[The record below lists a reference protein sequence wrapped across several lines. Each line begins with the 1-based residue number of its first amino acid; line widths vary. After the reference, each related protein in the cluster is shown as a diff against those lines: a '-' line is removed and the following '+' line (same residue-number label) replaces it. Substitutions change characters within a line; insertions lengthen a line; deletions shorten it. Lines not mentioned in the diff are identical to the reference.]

1 MHESGGN
8 YMIDADK
15 IKELTQKLKQQ
26 GDISLEEADWVYSLC
41 RSNERYVIF
50 NPRSYDFDRK
60 LMAALKEWYKVVA
73 EKIKAGQRGNF
84 VFTVNTVYYFKF
96 MQVAHNA
103 IRKYGTFEDLC
114 NAIVVDK
121 KLYSALPCSKNLFN
135 KTSPLETSGENY
147 YEMENSRAGIL
158 YYPVKT
164 EKGTYTILQFM
175 KKLSPIFSTKTIK
188 EDDRELLQTVFEIAA
203 GTLLL
208 SKDRL
213 PYPMNSGWVEK
224 REVKA
229 LVLGSFMKHN
239 NISCMIAS
247 DILDGRS
254 VVFVEKEKAP
264 LVKEAMKVPFE
275 ELAENALQKGIIDEK
290 EKEGLLGE
298 GTVLFPG
305 LKFIDVSTQYIDDIV
320 QAKMKWKAI
329 REEIAEE
336 NAWLEEIR

>member
-1 MHESGGN
+1 
-8 YMIDADK
+8 MILPNADD
-15 IKELTQKLKQQ
+15 IKQLTQKLKTQ
-26 GDISLEEADWVYSLC
+26 GDISLEEVDKIYSLC
-41 RSNERYVIF
+41 RSNERYKIL
-50 NPRSYDFDRK
+50 NPRSDKFDSE

-73 EKIKAGQRGNF
+73 EKIKAGERGNF
-84 VFTVNTVYYFKF
+84 IFTVNTVYYFYFKF

-114 NAIVVDK
+114 NDIVVDK
-121 KLYSALPCSKNLFN
+121 KLYSALPCKNLFS

-175 KKLSPIFSTKTIK
+175 KKLSPIFSTKAIK

-298 GTVLFPG
+298 DAALFPG

>member
-1 MHESGGN
+1 
-8 YMIDADK
+8 
-15 IKELTQKLKQQ
+15 
-26 GDISLEEADWVYSLC
+26 
-41 RSNERYVIF
+41 
-50 NPRSYDFDRK
+50 
-60 LMAALKEWYKVVA
+60 
-73 EKIKAGQRGNF
+73 
-84 VFTVNTVYYFKF
+84 
-96 MQVAHNA
+96 
-103 IRKYGTFEDLC
+103 
-114 NAIVVDK
+114 
-121 KLYSALPCSKNLFN
+121 
-135 KTSPLETSGENY
+135 
-147 YEMENSRAGIL
+147 MENSRAGIL

-164 EKGTYTILQFM
+164 ETGTYTILQFM
-175 KKLSPIFSTKTIK
+175 KKLSPVISTRALK
-188 EDDRELLQTVFEIAA
+188 EDDRELLQTVFEITA

-208 SKDRL
+208 SKNRL

-254 VVFVEKEKAP
+254 VVFVEKEKAL

-275 ELAENALQKGIIDEK
+275 DVVENALQKGIIDEK
-290 EKEGLLGE
+290 EGLLGK

-305 LKFIDVSTQYIDDIV
+305 LKFIDVSVQYIDDIV

-336 NAWLEEIR
+336 SVWLEEIR